1 MPPESSQITLF
12 FLNNINVFS
21 FSCFFHIFQ
30 LKRLTVLHSFFLTPT
45 PLTTYPVLMTSDLT
59 SAPIPHLVQRLAI
72 PAGTG
77 FFFNTMFN
85 VVDTWY
91 GGQLSTSALAAMS
104 LSFPVFF
111 LILAIGSGV
120 STGATTMI
128 GSALGRKDHDEAK
141 RYLLQALSFALHHAL
156 FLTATGLALA
166 PKIFEL
172 MGARGEYL
180 AYALSYMNVIFAG
193 CTFFLLNF
201 VMNAIL
207 NSHGNTLAYRNFLIG
222 GFVLNL
228 ILDPWFM
235 YGGLGVPALG
245 LAGIALATVSIQCL
259 GVFYLFRQL
268 SKTGSMPSF
277 HLSDLRPRW
286 SYFRELFRQGL
297 PAAMNMMSVSLG
309 IFIITWFVGRFGE
322 SAVAAYG
329 IGSRIEQIA
338 LLPVMGLNISTLAL
352 TAQNFGAGR
361 IDRVRETVR
370 LSLRYGVLLATLG
383 TVAAL
388 IYSREL
394 MSIFT
399 TDRAV
404 IDAGVGFLAVEA
416 FVLPA
421 YVLLYISISAMQGI
435 KMPLFA
441 LAVGLYRQIAGPLF
455 VFHLLTTVIG
465 LGLIGIWWGIFGITW
480 SAALFVVV
488 YVSRRLIKLEKEI
501 FHT

>member
-1 MPPESSQITLF
+1 
-12 FLNNINVFS
+12 
-21 FSCFFHIFQ
+21 
-30 LKRLTVLHSFFLTPT
+30 
-45 PLTTYPVLMTSDLT
+45 MTSDLT
-59 SAPIPHLVQRLAI
+59 SAPIPQLVRRLAI

-120 STGATTMI
+120 STGATALI
-128 GSALGRKDHDEAK
+128 GNALGRKDNEEA
-141 RYLLQALSFALHHAL
+141 RRFLSQSLSFALLNSL
-156 FLTATGLALA
+156 FLTVAGLSLA
-166 PKIFEL
+166 PHIFML

-180 AYALSYMNVIFAG
+180 SLALSYMNVIFAG
-193 CTFFLLNF
+193 SSFFLLNY

-222 GFVLNL
+222 GFFLNL
-228 ILDPWFM
+228 ALDPWFM
-235 YGGLGVPALG
+235 YGGAGLPALG
-245 LAGIALATVSIQCL
+245 LSGIALATVFVQCL
-259 GVFYLFRQL
+259 GVFYLFSQL

-277 HLSDLRPRW
+277 ALADLRPRW
-286 SYFRELFRQGL
+286 SYFRELFRQGY
-297 PAAMNMMSVSLG
+297 PSAMNMMTVSLG

-322 SAVAAYG
+322 HAVAAYG
-329 IGSRIEQIA
+329 IGTRIEQIA

-361 IDRVRETVR
+361 VDRIRETVKV
-370 LSLRYGVLLATLG
+370 SLRYGVLLATTG

-388 IYSREL
+388 LYGRQL
-394 MSIFT
+394 MGFFT
-399 TDRAV
+399 TDRSV

-416 FVLPA
+416 YVLPA
-421 YVLLYISISAMQGI
+421 YVLLYISVSAMQGI
-435 KMPLFA
+435 KMPLFG
-441 LAVGLYRQIAGPLF
+441 LIIGLYRQIAGPAF
-455 VFHLLTTVIG
+455 IFHLFTTVMG

-480 SAALFVVV
+480 SAALVVV
-488 YVSRRLIKLEKEI
+488 IYVSRTLAKLEKDLMHI
-501 FHT
+501 